1 MTTETEVKW
10 TFTPGEVKDAEGNKI
25 ENFAYDKLNFT
36 VTNGGTTF
44 EAKSAD
50 NVGSATD
57 FTMSLSNLTA
67 GVYQVMFTAHYGIT
81 TVSYPITTTIT
92 R

>member
-1 MTTETEVKW
+1 MATEAEVKW

-25 ENFAYDKLNFT
+25 ENFAYDKVNFT
-36 VTNGGTTF
+36 VTKGGRTF
-44 EAKSAD
+44 EALSAD
-50 NVGSATD
+50 NVGATTN

-67 GVYQVMFTAHYGIT
+67 GVYQVTFTAHYGTT
-81 TVSYPITTTIT
+81 TVSYPITATIT